1 MCPTTAE
8 GRDGRKAGRKRKTE
22 WAGRSGLGGWDWDGE
37 AGRVG
42 LKVGAGRW
50 VREGGA
56 TRGAERVELGR
67 CD

>member
-1 MCPTTAE
+1 MGWE
-8 GRDGRKAGRKRKTE
+8 GGTGMGR
-22 WAGRSGLGGWDWDGE
+22 LGGRG

-42 LKVGAGRW
+42 PKVGAGRW

>member
-1 MCPTTAE
+1 MELGGEGWE
-8 GRDGRKAGRKRKTE
+8 GRTGRGR
-22 WAGRSGLGGWDWDGE
+22 LGGGV

>member
-1 MCPTTAE
+1 MELGGEGWE
-8 GRDGRKAGRKRKTE
+8 GRTGR
-22 WAGRSGLGGWDWDGE
+22 GG

-42 LKVGAGRW
+42 LGVGVGRW

-56 TRGAERVELGR
+56 TRGAERVELGK